1 MAKGRSKG
9 FMRGSAAMAMV
20 DEELTKEKA
29 AKEARKTQA
38 NMPFRVWVPPGDTK
52 EVIVLDDKPDFFM
65 FEHQI
70 QNPRTKKW
78 DTYLGCTKAFDACP
92 VCESTGK
99 ESYYAMYLSVVD
111 LTPFK
116 DRSGKTHRF
125 SRKLLM
131 VKNLSQQ
138 KKFIRRYEKDG
149 TLRGY
154 RLELNRDRDTDPTI
168 GNDIEFVEILE
179 EEELAKFQRK
189 FKDREGKI
197 HKEDCSVPFVYE
209 ELFEEPDS
217 EKLRA
222 IVGGEPTP
230 GSSKA
235 NRRAMDEDDD
245 WGDEDDEEEDDDE
258 TPPVKQAAK
267 KKAVTKK
274 RAVAEEDDEEEDEDE
289 AEDDDPPW
297 DDEEDDEEEEPED
310 DDEEEEPEEEEEAP
324 RAKRRAVAEKAAPKK
339 SRPTLRGTLRRGG
352 KRK

>member
-20 DEELTKEKA
+20 DEELVREKA

-179 EEELAKFQRK
+179 EEELAEFQRK
-189 FKDREGKI
+189 FKDREGKV

-245 WGDEDDEEEDDDE
+245 WGDEDDDEEEDDDE
-258 TPPVKQAAK
+258 TPPVKRAAK

-289 AEDDDPPW
+289 AEDDDLPW

-310 DDEEEEPEEEEEAP
+310 DDEEEEEAP